1 MDLIKSMT
9 GFGRAQKVFANKEIT
24 VEIRSVNHRYFEFSA
39 RVPRAYSYLEERLK
53 SHLKT
58 TISRGKIEASV
69 MIAAVEGETTSVVRI
84 NQGLAKAYLDALK
97 SLSEELQ
104 VRNDVTVSQLARFS
118 DIFTVSK
125 AEEDEDE
132 IWAMVQETADEAVQ
146 RFVAMRTLEGEKMEQ
161 DLLNRLINIENWVAQ
176 VEEQSP
182 KTLENYRTRLK
193 AKMDEILGDKSID
206 DARILAEAAIF
217 ADKIAVDEETVRLR
231 SHLNQLQQ
239 MLSDGGAIGRK
250 LDFLLQEMNRES
262 NTIGSKGNDLEQAR
276 TVVDMKAELE
286 KIREQTQN
294 IE

>member
-39 RVPRAYSYLEERLK
+39 RVPRAYSYLEERPK

-58 TISRGKIEASV
+58 TISRGKIEVSV

-84 NQGLAKAYLDALK
+84 NHGLAKAYYDALK

-104 VRNDVTVSQLARFS
+104 IRNDVTVSQMARFS
-118 DIFTVSK
+118 DIFTVAR

-132 IWAMVQETADEAVQ
+132 IWAMVQETADEAVE
-146 RFVAMRTLEGEKMEQ
+146 RFVSMRSQEGEKMEQ
-161 DLLNRLINIENWVAQ
+161 DLLNRLVNIENWVGE
-176 VEEQSP
+176 VEVQSP
-182 KTLENYRTRLK
+182 KTLENYRSRLK
-193 AKMDEILGDKSID
+193 AKMDEILGDNTVD
-206 DARILAEAAIF
+206 EARILAEAAIF

-231 SHLNQLQQ
+231 SHIKQFRDILTANEPV
-239 MLSDGGAIGRK
+239 GRK
-250 LDFLLQEMNRES
+250 LDFLVQEFNRET
-262 NTIGSKGNDLEQAR
+262 NTIGSKAQDVNIAKI
-276 TVVDMKAELE
+276 VVDIKSEIE
-286 KIREQTQN
+286 KIREQIQN